1 MKILKFIFRLFSEN
15 KLIINILK
23 WSVLVFTYLYI
34 SYKLY
39 YFFDFSN
46 DELQFDKNLFKF
58 LIIAILAFFNWS
70 TEAIKWKYILNR
82 IEVISFKKALKGTLS
97 GFPYALLTP
106 NRIGEPFG
114 RLSVV
119 KKQNRKSA
127 IIATYLASF
136 SQLTT
141 TFVMG
146 FCGMLG
152 LFFMQNSIIENITIN
167 RILLFIIFILPVLM
181 ITIYFNLPYFIK
193 KIANFFFN
201 TLELLKIIPFANF
214 GIFELFVAFLLSTL
228 RYFIFANQFLLLLII
243 FSCKLTIYEAYIS
256 ISLTYFITSLI
267 PSFYLSEIGIR
278 GAVSISVIGIFS
290 ENTLGILLA
299 TGSLW
304 IINQAFPSLIGVV
317 LNMKSSNN

>member
-1 MKILKFIFRLFSEN
+1 LKILKEIFSLFSEN
-15 KLIINILK
+15 KLIISVLK
-23 WSVLVFTYLYI
+23 WSVFVITYLYI

-39 YFFDFSN
+39 YFLDFSY
-46 DELQFDKNLFKF
+46 ELQLDKNLINF
-58 LIIAILAFFNWS
+58 LVIIVLAFFNWS
-70 TEAIKWKYILNR
+70 IEAIKWKYILNR
-82 IEVISFKKALKGTLS
+82 IEVISFKKAFMGTLS

-114 RLSVV
+114 RLAVV
-119 KKQNRKSA
+119 EKQNRKSA

-152 LFFMQNSIIENITIN
+152 LFFMQNPIIENVTKN
-167 RILLFIIFILPVLM
+167 RILLIIIFILPVLI
-181 ITIYFNLPYFIK
+181 ITIYFNLPYIIK
-193 KIANFFFN
+193 KAAKIFPNKTEF
-201 TLELLKIIPFANF
+201 LKITPFANF
-214 GIFELFVAFLLSTL
+214 GIFELFVAFFLSAF
-228 RYFIFANQFLLLLII
+228 RYLIFANQFLLLLIV
-243 FSCKLTIYEAYIS
+243 FGCKLTFYEAYIG
-256 ISLTYFITSLI
+256 IAITYFITSLI

-290 ENTLGILLA
+290 QNTLGILLS

-304 IINQAFPSLIGVV
+304 IINQAFPALIGAI
-317 LNMKSSNN
+317 LNMKSSDK